1 MRHPCLRCALLA
13 MTAMTALIA
22 MTAPGATPAADA
34 WRFATPAWSGVM
46 ETYPGGLRTRVH
58 GEALLIRRTGAAI
71 YRFDPRRASLA
82 PASESDWA
90 AGGAPSDC
98 EAQRYLAGYRLDSKD
113 GILRGKAG
121 VVPIPGFVVQT
132 LQSPGARYGA
142 VLAAAGPARSLLPF
156 FGGGGGRGPFRH
168 YLVSVADGAV
178 LGAGTALHLDSP
190 AVRMCWSADER
201 FVLYTDLDFSSMTV
215 VPVPP

>member
-1 MRHPCLRCALLA
+1 MVSAMGHPCLCW
-13 MTAMTALIA
+13 TLIA
-22 MTAPGATPAADA
+22 MVSASATPAAAA
-34 WRFATPAWSGVM
+34 WRFATPAWSGVA
-46 ETYPGGLRTRVH
+46 ETYPGGLHTRDD
-58 GEALLIRRTGAAI
+58 GQALLIRRPGAAI

-90 AGGAPSDC
+90 AAGTVSDC
-98 EAQRYLAGYRLDSKD
+98 EAQRQMAGYRLDSRD

-121 VVPIPGFVVQT
+121 ALAIPGFVVQT

-142 VLAAAGPARSLLPF
+142 VLAAAGRGRSLLPF
-156 FGGGGGRGPFRH
+156 FGGGGGRGPYRH
-168 YLVSVADGAV
+168 YLVSMADGAV
-178 LGAGTALHLDSP
+178 LGGGIALQLAGP

-201 FVLYTDLDFSSMTV
+201 FVLYTDLDFGNMTV